1 MKKIIL
7 KKVIAFFLSF
17 FCSVSV
23 FAQAFPNVSAEIKKA
38 SLQHKKINSDSL
50 LNLLK
55 VYYKSPQ
62 VPDSLKRKAI
72 RELCLLYG
80 SNSNPEKNA
89 DSTLKYAYLLIDLGK
104 KHNDKYVI
112 FDGLLFKIDAMS
124 DAHNYPKSLEY
135 CVNGLKY
142 ADSVGVEGFEFYHAQ
157 LNLYYALNLRILGD
171 NDKSIEQN
179 LLAIDFLK
187 KSKNY
192 QLEDLIEYQID
203 LSRTLS
209 LKRQTNQ
216 AQKYLFSALAATRK
230 LGSTELEM
238 YLYNEIAS
246 TYLDIEQPEKAI
258 NYVQASLKFFEN
270 TNDYFGLC
278 EANFLAAKVFY
289 QTKKYNKGIE
299 YAQKALATSLNALP
313 LRIIVNANELLYL
326 CYKAKKQPK
335 QALIFYEK
343 FIEAKDKSFNQKNAL
358 EMSFLRKKIED
369 AELNNKIQQ
378 EENEIREHKK
388 LRNFLFLGITILLIV
403 LGALWYYYG
412 LLNKKNTIVEVQ
424 KKEIETLNSGL
435 EEKVKE
441 RTLALQ
447 QAYDEIKE
455 AMQKGQTLERKRMAA
470 DLHDNIGSLLTAI
483 NISLDT
489 INPKNLTEQEKK
501 IYAGI
506 IDMSE
511 NAYAEIRLLSH
522 NLLPEELEKDGLRKA
537 LERLIVKLNNS
548 HRIKFFLKIEKLNRQ
563 SRSIELNMYAIC
575 LELIQNIIKH
585 SHATEASI
593 SIFEK
598 AKVLWLE
605 VRDNGKGLKTNV
617 EKGMGLKNIQ
627 SRLDDIGGEFFV
639 DTLNKGTRFVVSVP
653 VDLVFES

>member
-1 MKKIIL
+1 MKKKIL

-17 FCSVSV
+17 LCSVSV
-23 FAQAFPNVSAEIKKA
+23 FAQIFPNVSSEIKKA

-55 VYYKSPQ
+55 IYYKSPQ
-62 VPDSLKRKAI
+62 IPDSLKRKAV

-80 SNSNPEKNA
+80 SNTNPGKNA
-89 DSTLKYAYLLIDLGK
+89 DSTLKYAYLLIALGK
-104 KHNDKYVI
+104 KNNDKYAV

-142 ADSVGVEGFEFYHAQ
+142 ADSVGVAGFEFYYAQ
-157 LNLYYALNLRILGD
+157 LHLYYALNLRILGD

-179 LLAIDFLK
+179 LLAINFLK
-187 KSKNY
+187 KSKKY
-192 QLEDLIEYQID
+192 HIEDLIEYQID

-209 LKRQTNQ
+209 VKGQTSK
-216 AQKYLFSALAATRK
+216 AQEYLFSALASARK
-230 LGSTELEM
+230 LGSAELEM

-246 TYLDIEQPEKAI
+246 TYLDLKQPEKAI
-258 NYVQASLKFFEN
+258 SYVQASLKFFEN
-270 TNDYFGLC
+270 TNDFFALC
-278 EANFLAAKVFY
+278 EANFLAAKIFY
-289 QTKKYNKGIE
+289 QTKKYDNSIE
-299 YAQKALATSLNALP
+299 YARKALGVPVNTLP
-313 LRIIVNANELLYL
+313 LRIVVNANELLYL
-326 CYKAKKQPK
+326 CYKAKHQPDK
-335 QALIFYEK
+335 ALMFYEK
-343 FIEAKDKSFNQKNAL
+343 YIEAKDKSFNQQNAL
-358 EMSFLRKKIED
+358 EMSFLRKRIED
-369 AELNNKIQQ
+369 AELNAQIQK

-388 LRNFLFLGITILLIV
+388 LRNFLFLGIAILLIM
-403 LGALWYYYG
+403 LGFLWYYYR
-412 LLNKKNTIVEVQ
+412 LLTKKSTIVEVQ

-441 RTLALQ
+441 RTIALQ
-447 QAYDEIKE
+447 RAYDEIKD

-470 DLHDNIGSLLTAI
+470 DLHDNLGSLLTAI

-489 INPKNLTEQEKK
+489 INPENLTEQEKK

-522 NLLPEELEKDGLRKA
+522 NLLPEELEKDGLKTA
-537 LERLIVKLNNS
+537 LERLINKLNNNQ
-548 HRIKFFLKIEKLNRQ
+548 RIKFFIKTGQLNRQ
-563 SRSIELNMYAIC
+563 SRSIELNVYAIC

-585 SHATEASI
+585 SQATEASI

-598 AKVLWLE
+598 AGVLWLE
-605 VRDNGKGLKTNV
+605 VIDNGKGLTTNV

-627 SRLDDIGGEFFV
+627 NRLDDIGGEFFV
-639 DTLNKGTRFVVSVP
+639 DTANKGTRFVVSVP
-653 VDLVFES
+653 TDLVFES

>member
-1 MKKIIL
+1 MIL
-7 KKVIAFFLSF
+7 KKVISFFLSF
-17 FCSVSV
+17 LCSVYV
-23 FAQAFPNVSAEIKKA
+23 FAQAFPNVSSEIKKA

-62 VPDSLKRKAI
+62 VPDSLKRKAV

-80 SNSNPEKNA
+80 SNTNPEKNA

-104 KHNDKYVI
+104 KHNNKYTV

-142 ADSVGVEGFEFYHAQ
+142 ANSVGVEGFEFYHAQ
-157 LNLYYALNLRILGD
+157 LHLYYALNLRILGD

-192 QLEDLIEYQID
+192 KIEDLIEYQID

-209 LKRQTNQ
+209 VKGQTNE
-216 AQKYLFSALAATRK
+216 AQKYLFSALAGARK
-230 LGSTELEM
+230 LGSIELEM

-246 TYLDIEQPEKAI
+246 TYLDINQPEKAI
-258 NYVQASLKFFEN
+258 NYVQASIKFFEN
-270 TNDYFGLC
+270 TNDYFALC
-278 EANFLAAKVFY
+278 EANFLSAKIFY
-289 QTKKYNKGIE
+289 QIKKYNKSIE
-299 YAQKALATSLNALP
+299 YSQKALATSLNALP

-326 CYKAKKQPK
+326 CYKAKHQPNE
-335 QALIFYEK
+335 ALIFFERY
-343 FIEAKDKSFNQKNAL
+343 IEAKEKSFNQQNAL

-369 AELNNKIQQ
+369 AELNAQIQK
-378 EENEIREHKK
+378 EENEIKEYKK
-388 LRNFLFLGITILLIV
+388 LRNFLVSGIIILLIM
-403 LGALWYYYG
+403 LSFLWYYYG
-412 LLNKKNTIVEVQ
+412 LLNKKNTIVREQ

-455 AMQKGQTLERKRMAA
+455 AMQRGQTLERKRMAA

-483 NISLDT
+483 NVSLDT
-489 INPKNLTEQEKK
+489 INPENLTAQEKK

-522 NLLPEELEKDGLRKA
+522 NLLPEELEKDGLKTA
-537 LERLIVKLNNS
+537 LERLINKLNNNQ
-548 HRIKFFLKIEKLNRQ
+548 RIKFFIKIEQLNRQ
-563 SRSIELNMYAIC
+563 SRSIELNMYAIS

-585 SHATEASI
+585 SRATEASI

-598 AKVLWLE
+598 ARVLWLE
-605 VRDNGKGLKTNV
+605 VIDNGKGLRANV

-639 DTLNKGTRFVVSVP
+639 DTTNKGTRFVLSVP
-653 VDLVFES
+653 TDLVFEN